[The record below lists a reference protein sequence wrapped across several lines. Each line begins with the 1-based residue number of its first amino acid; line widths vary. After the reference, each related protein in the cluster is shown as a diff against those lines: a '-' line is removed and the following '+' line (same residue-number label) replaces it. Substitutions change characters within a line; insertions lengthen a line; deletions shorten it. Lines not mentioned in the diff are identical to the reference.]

1 MILLFLYK
9 ILWIVLSPLLVLLF
23 LTRLLRGKEDRARFK
38 ERLGVAGC
46 PRPKGSLIWMHGA
59 SVGECLSMLPLI
71 QRLLEKDKSLSIMVT
86 SGTVTSA
93 RLMTKRL
100 PERAFHHYFPIDFP
114 GATNR
119 LIRHF
124 QPDTVFW
131 FESEFWPNALDSFKK
146 HHIPLVLLNGRI
158 SDRSFKR
165 WKKFPFVI
173 KALLSCFSLTLGQSP
188 ENEERLKK
196 LGSPATGCV
205 GNIKCASPASPY
217 SEKELTHL
225 KKQLVNRPCWCG
237 ASTHANE
244 EEMMANIHLNLAPD
258 FPGLLTIC
266 VPRHPERADAL
277 QAMFEKKGLHVA
289 RRSKGQAITA
299 TTQIYLADT
308 IGEMGLLY
316 QLAPIVFVGGS
327 LIPFG
332 GQNML
337 EPMYWG
343 KLVFVGPHAFNFRA
357 FMAEGKKQKALREVP
372 NSAALQEQIRYFL
385 MHPED
390 AEKIG
395 KRAHQ
400 MAISEMAVLD
410 RLYTLLSEGGYLSCK
425 RQNFGTKKTA
435 C

>member
-1 MILLFLYK
+1 MARVRDGADAGEEHRFAGGIDEPPLAGGVARRAVEPRVRRGGAALALAAGRSGSWQG
-9 ILWIVLSPLLVLLF
+9 LAVLPSCRKGERRICRTCGQIFEVADEAVELEGGTAGCDVAGGQ
-23 LTRLLRGKEDRARFK
+23 TVAETKEDRARFK

-93 RLMTKRL
+93 RLMAKRL

-124 QPDTVFW
+124 QPDVVFW

-217 SEKELTHL
+217 SEKELAHF

-266 VPRHPERADAL
+266 VP
-277 QAMFEKKGLHVA
+277 F
-289 RRSKGQAITA
+289 
-299 TTQIYLADT
+299 
-308 IGEMGLLY
+308 
-316 QLAPIVFVGGS
+316 
-327 LIPFG
+327 
-332 GQNML
+332 
-337 EPMYWG
+337 
-343 KLVFVGPHAFNFRA
+343 
-357 FMAEGKKQKALREVP
+357 
-372 NSAALQEQIRYFL
+372 
-385 MHPED
+385 
-390 AEKIG
+390 
-395 KRAHQ
+395 
-400 MAISEMAVLD
+400 
-410 RLYTLLSEGGYLSCK
+410 
-425 RQNFGTKKTA
+425 
-435 C
+435 